1 MGRGRWIA
9 VAAVLA
15 LSAAATAFWFLA
27 AAWAAF
33 EIHRKTSLGGAAYRS
48 SSSTPDGGFE
58 ATPAEERASLK
69 NRDARELGPV

>member
-1 MGRGRWIA
+1 MGRGRWIV

-33 EIHRKTSLGGAAYRS
+33 DAHRRAFSTAEGSSLANSAR
-48 SSSTPDGGFE
+48 DGCVA
-58 ATPAEERASLK
+58 ATPAEERASLQ
-69 NRDARELGPV
+69 NRDARE